1 MLMTVDVCPSPALY
15 PYYEKEGDIVIVAD
29 IFRASTTICAMLQNG
44 ASAVIPVADIA
55 EAQRYKSEGYWVGA
69 ERNARKC
76 DFADGGNSPF
86 DYPREKV
93 EGKEVV
99 FTTTNG
105 TQAIE
110 KARNCRQLFV
120 GAFSNLQVLTEK
132 CLSIGGRVVV
142 ICAGW
147 QNKIN
152 IEDMLFGGA
161 FAERLSEKSEI
172 TIDSDAVRI
181 ALELWRK
188 AKNNPL
194 GYVKDSDHY
203 RRLVANGADG
213 DVPYCLQSDTVHF
226 VPCLDKADGK
236 LKI

>member
-1 MLMTVDVCPSPALY
+1 MLMTVDICPSPALY
-15 PYYEKEGDIVIVAD
+15 PYYEKEDDVVIVAD

-55 EAQRYKSEGYWVGA
+55 EAQRYKSDGYWVGA

-110 KARNCRQLFV
+110 KARNCGQLFV
-120 GAFSNLQVLTEK
+120 GAFSNLEVLTEK
-132 CLSIGGRVVV
+132 CLSIGGRSVV

-161 FAERLSEKSEI
+161 FAEGLSEKGGI

-181 ALELWRK
+181 ALELWQK

-194 GYVKDSDHY
+194 EYVKDTDHY

-213 DVPYCLQSDTVHF
+213 DAAYCLHLDTVHF
-226 VPCLDKADGK
+226 APYFDKVDGK

>member
-1 MLMTVDVCPSPALY
+1 MLMTVDICPSPVLY
-15 PYYEKEGDIVIVAD
+15 PYYEKECDTVIVAD
-29 IFRASTTICAMLQNG
+29 IFRATTTICAMLQNG
-44 ASAVIPVADIA
+44 VSAVIPVADIA
-55 EAQRYKSEGYWVGA
+55 EAQRYKSYGYWVGA

-105 TQAIE
+105 TQAID

-132 CLSIGGRVVV
+132 CSSIGGRVVV

-152 IEDMLFGGA
+152 IEDLLFGGV
-161 FAERLSEKSEI
+161 FVERLSEKREI

-194 GYVKDSDHY
+194 EYVRDTDHY

-213 DVPYCLQSDTVHF
+213 DAAYCLQPDTVHF
-226 VPCLDKADGK
+226 VPFFDKADGK